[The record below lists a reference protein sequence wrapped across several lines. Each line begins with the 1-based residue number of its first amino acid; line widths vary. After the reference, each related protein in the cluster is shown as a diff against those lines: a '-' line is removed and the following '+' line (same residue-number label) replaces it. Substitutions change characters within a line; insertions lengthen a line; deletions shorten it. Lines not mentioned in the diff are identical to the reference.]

1 MRNKAVTARPAAR
14 TGTTSQG
21 QGKKTAALA
30 SSKKAE
36 PIVQSVERRTSMSV
50 PDLPKKTGELP
61 IPTAT
66 FVF

>member
-14 TGTTSQG
+14 TGTTSQV
-21 QGKKTAALA
+21 KKTAALA

-36 PIVQSVERRTSMSV
+36 PIVQTVERRTTSSM
-50 PDLPKKTGELP
+50 PDLPKKSGSLP
-61 IPTAT
+61 VPTAT

>member
-21 QGKKTAALA
+21 KKTAALA
-30 SSKKAE
+30 STKKAE
-36 PIVQSVERRTSMSV
+36 PIVQTVERRTAMAV
-50 PDLPKKTGELP
+50 PDLPKKSGELP
-61 IPTAT
+61 VPTAT

>member
-21 QGKKTAALA
+21 KKTAALA
-30 SSKKAE
+30 SSKKPE
-36 PIVQSVERRTSMSV
+36 PIVQTVERRSSLSV
-50 PDLPKKTGELP
+50 PDLPKKSGELP

>member
-21 QGKKTAALA
+21 KKTAALA
-30 SSKKAE
+30 SGKKAE
-36 PIVQSVERRTSMSV
+36 PIVQTVERRSTV
-50 PDLPKKTGELP
+50 AAPDLPKKSGELP
-61 IPTAT
+61 VPTAT

>member
-14 TGTTSQG
+14 TGTTG
-21 QGKKTAALA
+21 QVKKTAALA
-30 SSKKAE
+30 STKKAE
-36 PIVQSVERRTSMSV
+36 PIVQTVERRASALA
-50 PDLPKKTGELP
+50 PDLPKKAGELP

>member
-21 QGKKTAALA
+21 KKTAALA
-30 SSKKAE
+30 SNKKAE
-36 PIVQSVERRTSMSV
+36 PMIQTVERRSTVAS
-50 PDLPKKTGELP
+50 PDLPKKSGELP
-61 IPTAT
+61 VPTAS

>member
-21 QGKKTAALA
+21 KKTAALA
-30 SSKKAE
+30 SPKKAE
-36 PIVQSVERRTSMSV
+36 PIVQTVERRTAMAV
-50 PDLPKKTGELP
+50 PDLPKKSGELP
-61 IPTAT
+61 VPTAT